1 MIKVIKKAIWRIL
14 NFTPLG
20 PSLQLYLRS
29 ALKENGWYLSFRRKA
44 SVDASGKPLA
54 WFTYP
59 FLTFLESRLE
69 SSFKVFEF
77 GMGNSTL
84 WFGPKVQTIVSIDH
98 HRGWFEKVKSNM
110 PKNASVH
117 LVEDEI
123 AYAEYLKKSNFKES
137 FDLIIVDG
145 IKRVECMH
153 NSLEALSSS
162 GVIILDNSERSEY
175 DAGKD
180 FLISKGF
187 KELPFWG
194 MIPIDSA
201 YSCTSV
207 FYKQDNILNI

>member
-1 MIKVIKKAIWRIL
+1 MIKVIKKAVWRIL

-29 ALKENGWYLSFRRKA
+29 ALKENGWYLSFKSKS

-54 WFTYP
+54 WFTYS
-59 FLTFLESRLE
+59 FLTFLEPRLGP
-69 SSFKVFEF
+69 SFKVFEF

-84 WFGPKVQTIVSIDH
+84 WFGPKIQKIVSIDH
-98 HRGWFEKVKSNM
+98 HKGWFEKVKSNM
-110 PKNASVH
+110 PKNASVN

-123 AYAEYLKKSNFKES
+123 AYAKYLKNPNFKGH

-145 IKRVECMH
+145 IKRVECMQ
-153 NSLEALSSS
+153 NCLEALSPT

-175 DAGKD
+175 DEGKK
-180 FLISKGF
+180 FLMENGY

-207 FYKQDNILNI
+207 FYRQENILNI